1 MSIGLLGGSFNPAH
15 SGHLAISQVALRRL
29 QLDCLWW
36 LVSPGNPLKD
46 NRELAPVETRLKQ
59 ASSVAQH
66 PRIKVT
72 GFERGLRDYY
82 SRHTIAF
89 LQQRFPAT
97 RFVWIMGADN
107 LSGFHRWHDWQGVFS
122 SLPIA
127 VVDRPDYRLRG
138 LAGRAAKTFERA
150 RIDETDAA
158 GLAWLEA
165 PVWTFL
171 TLPLSPQSSSEI
183 RGTKTKP
190 KNR

>member
-1 MSIGLLGGSFNPAH
+1 MSIGLLGGSFDPAH
-15 SGHLAISQVALRRL
+15 DGHLAISQFVLRRL

-46 NRELAPVETRLKQ
+46 NQKLAPVEKRLKQ
-59 ASSVAQH
+59 AAGVAQH

-72 GFERGLRDYY
+72 GFERGLRGPY
-82 SRHTIAF
+82 SRHTIAY
-89 LQQRFPAT
+89 LQKRFPAT
-97 RFVWIMGADN
+97 RFIWIMGADN

-122 SLPIA
+122 SVPIA
-127 VVDRPDYRLRG
+127 VVDRPDYRFSG
-138 LAGRAAKTFERA
+138 LAGRAASYFERE
-150 RIDETDAA
+150 RIDESDAA
-158 GLAWLEA
+158 GMAWLEA

-183 RGTKTKP
+183 RKTNAQP